1 MQVNPF
7 FFETPSDRWNFTD
20 REQLMKALQ
29 DLMRERGRRVLVFGR
44 RRMGK
49 TSLIRNAAEKAKVT
63 FVFCDVSTAAN
74 TAELA
79 RKLLE
84 SAPAEKG
91 ARLAQAL
98 TIATKYLKSVSI
110 EAGKLALS
118 GELRHEDAVRTLE
131 GVLNTLNERAAD
143 DGEAWTVCFDEFQ
156 ELRALGGDRID
167 WQLRG
172 IMQEHRHLNYLFTG
186 SDHRIVG
193 WMTEP
198 AAPFFKQLHQ
208 LEVGPIDPAHLAGWI
223 GERAKRGGI
232 ADFPYGE
239 EIVRKAGPCTGDIV
253 RLAKSVFTLAGGG
266 AKKDV
271 VTTAFD
277 VIAGVELNTEFL
289 SHWRSLPVSQRAVLR
304 AIAAGRAPTATD
316 TLREFGLNAASTASK
331 AIEALV
337 ERQFLA
343 RDDSGIIFDNPFFRR
358 WVELNG
364 VRGA

>member
-7 FFETPSDRWNFTD
+7 FFEVPSDRWSFTD
-20 REQLMKALQ
+20 REQPLRTLQ
-29 DLMRERGRRVLVFGR
+29 DLMGERGRRVLVFGR

-63 FVFCDVSTAAN
+63 FVFCDVSTAAS
-74 TAELA
+74 TGELA
-79 RKLLE
+79 RKLLD

-110 EAGKLALS
+110 EAGKVALS
-118 GELRHEDAVRTLE
+118 GELRQEDAVRTLE

-172 IMQEHRHLNYLFTG
+172 IMQEHRHLNYLFSG

-208 LEVGPIDPAHLAGWI
+208 IEVGPIDPAHLAGWI
-223 GERAKRGGI
+223 AERAKRGGLP
-232 ADFPYGE
+232 DFPHGE
-239 EIVRKAGPCTGDIV
+239 EIVRMAGPCTGDIV
-253 RLAKSVFTLAGGG
+253 RLAKSAFTLAAGGT
-266 AKKDV
+266 KKDV
-271 VTTAFD
+271 VSTAFD
-277 VIAGVELNTEFL
+277 VIAGVELTTEFV
-289 SHWRSLPVSQRAVLR
+289 SHWRSLPVNQRAILR
-304 AIAAGRAPTATD
+304 AIAAGRAPTASD
-316 TLREFGLNAASTASK
+316 TLREYGLKAPSTAST

-343 RDDSGIIFDNPFFRR
+343 RDHSGIIFDNPFFRR
-358 WVELNG
+358 WVELNAL
-364 VRGA
+364 R

>member
-1 MQVNPF
+1 MHVNPF

-20 REQLMKALQ
+20 REELMKQLQ
-29 DLMRERGRRVLVFGR
+29 ELMREKVRRVLVFGR

-63 FVFCDVSTAAN
+63 FVSCDVSTAAN
-74 TAELA
+74 TGELA
-79 RKLLE
+79 RKLLDA
-84 SAPAEKG
+84 APAEKG

-98 TIATKYLKSVSI
+98 TIASRFLKSVSI
-110 EAGKLALS
+110 EAGKVTLA
-118 GELRHEDAVRTLE
+118 GELRNEDAVRTLG
-131 GVLNTLNERAAD
+131 GVLGTLNERAAGN
-143 DGEAWTVCFDEFQ
+143 GEVWTVCFDEFQ

-172 IMQEHRHLNYLFTG
+172 LMQEHRHLNYLFTG

-198 AAPFFKQLHQ
+198 GAPFFKQLHQ
-208 LEVGPIDPAHLAGWI
+208 IRVGPIDPAHLAGWLAD
-223 GERAKRGGI
+223 RARRGGL
-232 ADFPYGE
+232 ADFPHGE
-239 EIVRKAGPCTGDIV
+239 EIVRHAGPCTGDVV
-253 RLAKSVFTLAGGG
+253 RLAKSVFTLAAGG

-271 VTTAFD
+271 VATAFD

-331 AIEALV
+331 AVEALV
-337 ERQFLA
+337 ERQFLV
-343 RDDSGIIFDNPFFRR
+343 RDESGLIFDNPFFRR

-364 VRGA
+364 VR